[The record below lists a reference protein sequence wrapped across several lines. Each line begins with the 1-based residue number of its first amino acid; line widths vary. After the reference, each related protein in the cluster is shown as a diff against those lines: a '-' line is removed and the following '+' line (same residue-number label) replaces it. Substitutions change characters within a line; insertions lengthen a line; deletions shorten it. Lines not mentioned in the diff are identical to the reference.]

1 MEIEIGIRCLLA
13 CLRVR
18 FDSLLFAMVNCILRN
33 YFFCSKMSTAAR

>member
-1 MEIEIGIRCLLA
+1 MGMGIRYLLA

-33 YFFCSKMSTAAR
+33 YFFLFVDVYGR